1 MGKAKRYKYFRPE
14 QAQQLASMQLVA
26 RTVVEGFVTGM
37 HRSPHHGFSTE
48 FSDHRE
54 YVPGDEL
61 RHLDWM
67 ALARTDRYYVKRYE
81 QETNLRCYLLLDCSG
96 SMAYASGVLSKFEYG
111 CYLAATLA
119 YLMVRQQDSVGLVC
133 FDDVIRLNIAPRSTP
148 THLTYL
154 FGELETV
161 RTGKRTDVS
170 RTIHDIAERI
180 HRRALIILISDMYDD
195 PAEVR
200 RALQHFRHKKHE
212 VIVFHVLDPFEVD
225 FPFTRLISFEDMET
239 GERLQIDPK
248 QVRDAY
254 LTEIGAFM
262 ENFRRTCSE
271 SQIEYV
277 VADTRTPF
285 ERMLIRYLS
294 RRKLLY

>member
-1 MGKAKRYKYFRPE
+1 MAYQYKYFRPE
-14 QAQQLASMQLVA
+14 QVQQLANMQLVA

-48 FSDHRE
+48 FADHRE

-61 RHLDWM
+61 RHLDWL
-67 ALARTDRYYVKRYE
+67 ALARTDRYYIKRYE
-81 QETNLRCYLLLDCSG
+81 QETNLRCYLLLDCSS
-96 SMAYASGVLSKFEYG
+96 SMAYASGGMSKFEYG
-111 CYLAATLA
+111 CYLAATLG
-119 YLMVRQQDSVGLVC
+119 YLMIRQQDSVGLVL
-133 FDDVIRLNIAPRSTP
+133 FDEVIRRNIPPRSTP
-148 THLTYL
+148 THLDYL
-154 FGELETV
+154 FKQLEAAK
-161 RTGKRTDVS
+161 TGKQTNVS
-170 RTIHDIAERI
+170 RTIHDIAESI

-195 PAEVR
+195 PTEVR

-225 FPFTRLISFEDMET
+225 FPFTRMVSFEDMET
-239 GERLQIDPK
+239 GEQLQLDPK
-248 QVRDAY
+248 QVREAY
-254 LTEIGAFM
+254 MKEMGEFI

-285 ERMLIRYLS
+285 EKMLISYLS
-294 RRKLLY
+294 KRKRS

>member
-1 MGKAKRYKYFRPE
+1 VAKYRYKYFRPE
-14 QAQQLASMQLVA
+14 QVQQLASMQLVA
-26 RTVVEGFVTGM
+26 RTVVEGFVSGL

-61 RHLDWM
+61 RHLDWL

-81 QETNLRCYLLLDCSG
+81 QETNLRCYILLDCSG
-96 SMAYASGVLSKFEYG
+96 SMAYASGQMSKFEYG

-119 YLMVRQQDSVGLVC
+119 YLMVRQQDSVGLVL
-133 FDDVIRLNIAPRSTP
+133 FDQTIRRNLPPRSTP
-148 THLTYL
+148 THLNNLLT
-154 FGELETV
+154 ELERTS
-161 RTGKRTDVS
+161 TGKLTNVS
-170 RTIHDIAERI
+170 RTIHDIAGSI

-212 VIVFHVLDPFEVD
+212 VIVFHVLDPFELD
-225 FPFTRLISFEDMET
+225 FPFTRLVSFEDMED
-239 GERLQIDPK
+239 GEQIQIDPK

-254 LTEIGAFM
+254 LKEIGGFL
-262 ENFRRTCSE
+262 ETYRRTCSE

-285 ERMLIRYLS
+285 EKMLVRYLS
-294 RRKLLY
+294 RRKQFA